1 MMKKFV
7 STDLLKYG
15 FESERKGAKYTID
28 GGHHYMN
35 AGDFSEVALK
45 NAFGLKAEKDAN
57 TAFDVGSDIE
67 LYHMSVKSSKAT
79 LCNEILGHDLET
91 SMNTYFERTASTC
104 WAWVI
109 VMDGTVTAYIMN
121 AAEFRKF
128 MASWASYNTE
138 SRVRFKASSGKM
150 IAWFEERVD

>member
-1 MMKKFV
+1 MKKFV
-7 STDLLKYG
+7 TTDVINYT
-15 FESERKGAKYTID
+15 FDADRKGAKYSVN
-28 GGHHYMN
+28 GGKTYMN

-150 IAWFEERVD
+150 IAWFEERVG